1 MYAEVKCH
9 PPVLESLIP
18 DMYEAEKAGRRPLL
32 EHRRQYVGGPEGTQ
46 PHQTEEGALLLG
58 ASVGRS
64 LTS

>member
-1 MYAEVKCH
+1 M
-9 PPVLESLIP
+9 LGSLIP
-18 DMYEAEKAGRRPLL
+18 DMYETEKAG
-32 EHRRQYVGGPEGTQ
+32 RRQYVGGPEGTQ

>member
-18 DMYEAEKAGRRPLL
+18 DMYEAEKAGRR
-32 EHRRQYVGGPEGTQ
+32 QYVGGPEGTQ
-46 PHQTEEGALLLG
+46 PHQTEEGELLLG
-58 ASVGRS
+58 ASVGRR